1 MNKPHSV
8 NVSAHASVSPSSS
21 TSSSINSSISSSTSS
36 SIGQNVSPD
45 IKSSHF
51 LPENTLLL
59 SAITEGVYGFDLD
72 GNAVFIN
79 PAAEKMT
86 GWKSEELIGNNIHD
100 CHHHSHA
107 DGRHYPRE
115 DCPIYRTLHDGV
127 ARQVSEDVFWRKDGS
142 CFPVYYSSTPVYD
155 HGVLIGVIAIFRDVS
170 IQKHT
175 ENSLREA
182 LAQVQALSERLAS
195 ENQYL
200 LTELQGKQGATGL
213 SGSSQAIKHLT
224 QQISLVANTDSTV
237 LICGENGTGK
247 ELVARSLHQLSHRKD
262 QPMVSVNCAAFSA
275 SILESELFGHEK
287 GAFTGAT
294 SRRKGRFEL
303 AHNGTLFLDE
313 IAELSLEAQSKLLR
327 VIQEQ
332 TFERV
337 GSSESIKVN
346 IRLIAATHHDLQA
359 RVEQGLFR
367 MDLYYRLNVFPI
379 LVPPLRDRSEDLAEL
394 VSDLVGSLSQKLG
407 KKITKVSAK
416 GFKKLQHYTW
426 PGNVRE
432 LQNLIEREIILTQND
447 TLDFNSLNLNPL
459 NTSKVTAN
467 SGLTSQAKQVM
478 TLAQAEAAHIGDVLA
493 QTQWRISGVNGAANL
508 LGLPPSTLRSRMKK
522 LSITR

>member
-1 MNKPHSV
+1 MV
-8 NVSAHASVSPSSS
+8 LEMTTSANLATP
-21 TSSSINSSISSSTSS
+21 
-36 SIGQNVSPD
+36 
-45 IKSSHF
+45 HF

-59 SAITEGVYGFDLD
+59 NAITEGVYGFDLN

-79 PAAEKMT
+79 PAAEQMT
-86 GWKSEELIGNNIHD
+86 GWESAELIGRNIHD

-107 DGRHYPRE
+107 DGSPYPQH

-127 ARQVSEDVFWRKDGS
+127 ARQVSEDVFWRKDGTS
-142 CFPVYYSSTPVYD
+142 FPVYYSSTPVYD
-155 HGVLIGVIAIFRDVS
+155 NGVLIGVIAIFRDVS

-175 ENSLREA
+175 EDSLREA

-200 LTELQGKQGATGL
+200 LTELQGKQGAMGL
-213 SGSSQAIKHLT
+213 SGNSQAISHLT
-224 QQISLVANTDSTV
+224 QQINLVANTDSTV

-262 QPMVSVNCAAFSA
+262 HPLVSVNCAAFSA

-287 GAFTGAT
+287 GAFTGAV

-332 TFERV
+332 AFERV
-337 GSSESIKVN
+337 GSSETIKVN

-379 LVPPLRDRSEDLAEL
+379 IVPPLRQRREDLPAL
-394 VSDLVGSLSQKLG
+394 VSDLVASLSQKLG
-407 KKITKVSAK
+407 KKITKVSAQ
-416 GFKKLQHYTW
+416 GLKKLQQYAW

-432 LQNLIEREIILTQND
+432 LQNLIEREIILTQ
-447 TLDFNSLNLNPL
+447 TQMLDFKSLSLNSAQQADL
-459 NTSKVTAN
+459 S
-467 SGLTSQAKQVM
+467 TSQSLTM
-478 TLAQAEAAHIGDVLA
+478 AQAEAAHIVKTLEA
-493 QTQWRISGVNGAANL
+493 TQWRISGANGAAAML
-508 LGLPPSTLRSRMKK
+508 DMPPSTLRSRMKK
-522 LSITR
+522 LSISR

>member
-1 MNKPHSV
+1 MTEK
-8 NVSAHASVSPSSS
+8 
-21 TSSSINSSISSSTSS
+21 TSLTT
-36 SIGQNVSPD
+36 
-45 IKSSHF
+45 SHF

-59 SAITEGVYGFDLD
+59 NAMTEGVYGFDLK

-79 PAAEKMT
+79 PAAEQMT
-86 GWKSEELIGNNIHD
+86 GWNAEELIGKNIHD

-107 DGRHYPRE
+107 DGSPYPQQ
-115 DCPIYRTLHDGV
+115 DCPIYRTLHDGI
-127 ARQVSEDVFWRKDGS
+127 ARQVSDDVFWRKDGS
-142 CFPVYYSSTPVYD
+142 YFPVYYSSTPVYD
-155 HGVLIGVIAIFRDVS
+155 NNMLIGVIAIFRDVS

-175 ENSLREA
+175 EDSLRKA
-182 LAQVQALSERLAS
+182 LAQVQALSERLTS

-200 LTELQGKQGATGL
+200 LTELQGKQGAMGL
-213 SGSSQAIKHLT
+213 SGNSKAINHLT
-224 QQISLVANTDSTV
+224 QQINLVANTDSTV

-247 ELVARSLHQLSHRKD
+247 ELVARSLHQLSHRKNH
-262 QPMVSVNCAAFSA
+262 PMVSVNCAAFSA

-287 GAFTGAT
+287 GAFTGAI

-332 TFERV
+332 SFERV
-337 GSSESIKVN
+337 GSSETIKVN

-367 MDLYYRLNVFPI
+367 MDLFYRLNVFPI
-379 LVPPLRDRSEDLAEL
+379 QVPPLRDRQDDLPNL
-394 VSDLVGSLSQKLG
+394 VSDLVASLSQKLA

-416 GFKKLQHYTW
+416 GLHKLQQYPW

-432 LQNLIEREIILTQND
+432 LQNLIEREIILTHDN
-447 TLDFNSLNLNPL
+447 TLTFNSLQLPTLKDRNTAIKQPL
-459 NTSKVTAN
+459 T
-467 SGLTSQAKQVM
+467 M
-478 TLAQAEAAHIGDVLA
+478 IEAEAAHIIDILEL
-493 QTQWRISGVNGAANL
+493 TQWRISGPNGAAAML
-508 LGLPPSTLRSRMKK
+508 ALPPSTLRSRMKK
-522 LSITR
+522 LGINR

>member
-1 MNKPHSV
+1 MTEK
-8 NVSAHASVSPSSS
+8 SSL
-21 TSSSINSSISSSTSS
+21 TT
-36 SIGQNVSPD
+36 
-45 IKSSHF
+45 SHF

-59 SAITEGVYGFDLD
+59 NAMTEGVYGFDLK

-79 PAAEKMT
+79 PAAEQMT
-86 GWKSEELIGNNIHD
+86 GWNAEELIGKNIHD

-107 DGRHYPRE
+107 DGSHYPQQ
-115 DCPIYRTLHDGV
+115 DCPIYRTLHDGI
-127 ARQVSEDVFWRKDGS
+127 ARQVSDDVFWRKDGS

-155 HGVLIGVIAIFRDVS
+155 NNILIGVIAIFRDVS

-175 ENSLREA
+175 EDSLRKA
-182 LAQVQALSERLAS
+182 LAQVQALSERLTS

-200 LTELQGKQGATGL
+200 LTELQGKQGAMGL
-213 SGSSQAIKHLT
+213 SGNSKAINHLT
-224 QQISLVANTDSTV
+224 QQINLVANTDSTV

-247 ELVARSLHQLSHRKD
+247 ELVARSLHQLSHRKNH
-262 QPMVSVNCAAFSA
+262 PMVSVNCAAFSA

-287 GAFTGAT
+287 GAFTGAI

-332 TFERV
+332 SFERV
-337 GSSESIKVN
+337 GSSETIKVN

-367 MDLYYRLNVFPI
+367 MDLFYRLNVFPI
-379 LVPPLRDRSEDLAEL
+379 QVPPLRDRQDDLPNL
-394 VSDLVGSLSQKLG
+394 VSDLVASLSQKLA

-416 GFKKLQHYTW
+416 GLHKLQQYPW

-432 LQNLIEREIILTQND
+432 LQNLIEREIILTHDN
-447 TLDFNSLNLNPL
+447 TLTFNSLQLPTLKDNNTAIKQPL
-459 NTSKVTAN
+459 T
-467 SGLTSQAKQVM
+467 M
-478 TLAQAEAAHIGDVLA
+478 IEAEAAHIIDILEL
-493 QTQWRISGVNGAANL
+493 TQWRISGPNGAAAML
-508 LGLPPSTLRSRMKK
+508 ALPPSTLRSRMKK
-522 LSITR
+522 LGINR